1 MQLTSQGQSRAMVVE
16 FRPHNILTD
25 KFVYTLKFMGDEQ
38 TKSMRL
44 MSKKE
49 MIETVNARLDLKYEV
64 TDFLTEPQEYMPC
77 SCWFMSLIKTY
88 LHQQQMSFVSNPTD
102 PNVMN
107 QEQLEKFKDNYANM
121 ILDGMDMDSLVQL
134 AYDYIIEGLENW
146 TEEDMKDEILIN
158 YDEEMLSDLLPE

>member
-1 MQLTSQGQSRAMVVE
+1 
-16 FRPHNILTD
+16 
-25 KFVYTLKFMGDEQ
+25 
-38 TKSMRL
+38 
-44 MSKKE
+44 
-49 MIETVNARLDLKYEV
+49 
-64 TDFLTEPQEYMPC
+64 
-77 SCWFMSLIKTY
+77 
-88 LHQQQMSFVSNPTD
+88 MSFVSNPTD

-158 YDEEMLSDLLPE
+158 YDEETLSDLMEANK

>member
-1 MQLTSQGQSRAMVVE
+1 
-16 FRPHNILTD
+16 
-25 KFVYTLKFMGDEQ
+25 
-38 TKSMRL
+38 
-44 MSKKE
+44 
-49 MIETVNARLDLKYEV
+49 
-64 TDFLTEPQEYMPC
+64 
-77 SCWFMSLIKTY
+77 
-88 LHQQQMSFVSNPTD
+88 MSFVSNPTD

-121 ILDGMDMDSLVQL
+121 IIDGMDMDSLVQL

>member
-1 MQLTSQGQSRAMVVE
+1 
-16 FRPHNILTD
+16 
-25 KFVYTLKFMGDEQ
+25 
-38 TKSMRL
+38 
-44 MSKKE
+44 
-49 MIETVNARLDLKYEV
+49 
-64 TDFLTEPQEYMPC
+64 
-77 SCWFMSLIKTY
+77 
-88 LHQQQMSFVSNPTD
+88 MSFVSNPTD

-146 TEEDMKDEILIN
+146 TEEDINDEILIN